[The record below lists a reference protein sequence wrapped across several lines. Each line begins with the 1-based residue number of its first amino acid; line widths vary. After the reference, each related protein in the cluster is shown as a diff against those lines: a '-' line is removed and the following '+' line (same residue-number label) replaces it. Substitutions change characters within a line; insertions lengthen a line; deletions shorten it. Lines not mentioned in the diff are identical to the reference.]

1 MRLDVEQ
8 LGFFYDAR
16 RTILEDVTFS
26 LAGTGIY
33 CILGKNGTGKSTL
46 LKCIVGEHGGT
57 GRVLLDGK
65 ERGAYGQRNSRE
77 RSPTSRRTTRRPFLS
92 VCSMSS

>member
-8 LGFFYDAR
+8 LGFSYDAR
-16 RTILEDVTFS
+16 RTILGNVTFS

-46 LKCIVGEHGGT
+46 LKCIVG
-57 GRVLLDGK
+57 
-65 ERGAYGQRNSRE
+65 
-77 RSPTSRRTTRRPFLS
+77 
-92 VCSMSS
+92 

>member
-8 LGFFYDAR
+8 LGFSYDAQ
-16 RTILEDVTFS
+16 RTILENVTFS

-65 ERGAYGQRNSRE
+65 ERGAYGQRELARK
-77 RSPTSRRTTRRPFLS
+77 SPTSRRITRRPFPS
-92 VCSMSS
+92 ACSMSS